1 MNFAGEYDVMLRLPA
16 VPAGQYEI
24 RLGYVA
30 NGFMGIAQIYFG
42 QNTEYM
48 QPTGIPLNLG
58 WGGGMPKVGMI
69 ADNDLF
75 DDIHNDVSYN
85 LEGKTTITENDKA
98 MRNLGYMK
106 GPACVYR
113 VDNDRVSLRA
123 KLVNDWWYIRNI
135 VTTQTLEEKP
145 SYLRL
150 RKVDERTGRML
161 NIDFIEIVPKSVYN
175 GAIPE
180 DRN

>member
-1 MNFAGEYDVMLRLPA
+1 
-16 VPAGQYEI
+16 
-24 RLGYVA
+24 
-30 NGFMGIAQIYFG
+30 MGIAQIYFR
-42 QNTEYM
+42 QNLSHM

-58 WGGGMPKVGMI
+58 LIGSSAKVSMI
-69 ADNDLF
+69 TDNALF
-75 DDIHNDVSYN
+75 DDIHNDMSNNVTG
-85 LEGKTTITENDKA
+85 LTTITENDKA

-123 KLVNDWWYIRNI
+123 KLVNDWWYLRHV

-145 SYLRL
+145 FYLRF
-150 RKVDERTGRML
+150 RKVDERTEPML